1 MPLQAIVLICVGCAL
16 GLAGL
21 VVLVVTM
28 VGLLRAAQKA
38 GISNMADVREVT
50 ARVQRLEPRFREL
63 EKRQAILAE
72 SLQRLAT
79 EAGSLNYLKKELDRA
94 TGRVSNLKS

>member
-1 MPLQAIVLICVGCAL
+1 VGCAL

-21 VVLVVTM
+21 AVLVVSAI
-28 VGLLRAAQKA
+28 GLLRAAQKA

-63 EKRQAILAE
+63 ERRQATLAE
-72 SLQRLAT
+72 SLQRLTT
-79 EAGSLNYLKKELDRA
+79 EAGTLSYLKKELDRA
-94 TGRVSNLKS
+94 TGRLSSLKS